1 MVLRRCRRLLRD
13 EEAALDALQDVFA
26 RLLEKDPASPEFPS
40 SFLYTMATRIC
51 IDRIRSARSHPAKD
65 EEEILETIAAS
76 GDLEA
81 RMFADRI
88 LDRLFQRERGDTR
101 VIAVL
106 HHVDGLSHEEVAE
119 QMGLSASAVRKR
131 LERLRSRSAPWA
143 ARSRADKALRDAK
156 PAGSR

>member
-26 RLLEKDPASPEFPS
+26 RLMEKGQASPEFPS

-51 IDRIRSARSHPAKD
+51 IDRIRSARARPVKD
-65 EEEILETIAAS
+65 EEEILEGIAAS

-81 RMFADRI
+81 RLFAGRI
-88 LDRLFQRERGDTR
+88 LDRLFRREEEDTR

-106 HHVDGLSHEEVAE
+106 FHVDGLTYEEVAE
-119 QMGLSASAVRKR
+119 QVGLSVSAVRKR

-143 ARSRADKALRDAK
+143 ARSRADKALRN
-156 PAGSR
+156 AGKERIR

>member
-26 RLLEKDPASPEFPS
+26 RLLEKGHPSPEYPS

-51 IDRIRSARSHPAKD
+51 IDRIRSARARPVK
-65 EEEILETIAAS
+65 EEEGILEAIADA

-81 RMFADRI
+81 RMFAGRI
-88 LDRLFQRERGDTR
+88 LDRLFQREQEDTR

-106 HHVDGLSHEEVAE
+106 YHVDGLTHEEVAE
-119 QMGLSASAVRKR
+119 QTGLSASTVRKR

-143 ARSRADKALRDAK
+143 ARSRADKALRGTEQ
-156 PAGSR
+156 AGPR